1 MKNKVVELKA
11 ILNEEGLSSGY
22 SFRGKIRQ
30 ISNGEIRVIQLKD
43 FIDEYAAIGNECYL
57 ISADKIKPKYYLE
70 NGDILFIAKGTNNYA
85 LVFTAID
92 DIPTIASSALFVIKV
107 NKEVADPHYVAWYIN
122 QNPVQNYLKTNETGT
137 YVTSINK
144 ATVVH
149 IPIKLPSLDLQ
160 KQIARLAQLHIKEK
174 QLTAKIT
181 NLKESLITNQLL
193 NTL

>member
-1 MKNKVVELKA
+1 MKNKVVELKS

-43 FIDEYAAIGNECYL
+43 FINDYTAIGNECYL
-57 ISADKIKPKYYLE
+57 ISADKIKPKYHLE

-85 LVFTAID
+85 LVFNSID
-92 DIPTIASSALFVIKV
+92 NIPTIASSALFVIKV
-107 NKEVADPHYVAWYIN
+107 NKKVADPHYLAWYIN

-144 ATVVH
+144 ATVEH

-160 KQIARLAQLHIKEK
+160 KQIARLAKLHIKEK

>member
-43 FIDEYAAIGNECYL
+43 FINDYTAIGNQCYL
-57 ISADKIKPKYYLE
+57 ISADKIKPKYHLE

-85 LVFTAID
+85 LVFNSID
-92 DIPTIASSALFVIKV
+92 NIPTIASSALFVIKV
-107 NKEVADPHYVAWYIN
+107 NKKVADPHYVAWYIN
-122 QNPVQNYLKTNETGT
+122 QNPVQNYFQTNETGT
-137 YVTSINK
+137 YVTSVNK
-144 ATVVH
+144 TTVEH
-149 IPIKLPSLDLQ
+149 IPVKLPSLDLQ

-174 QLTAKIT
+174 QLTTKIT